1 MPRLFYEGGTEML
14 QQSEK
19 VYANKFAE
27 ITGYPL
33 AAVKQLCKTG
43 IISYLP
49 VGNKYLIDTEQAL
62 VEINTYQET
71 LKQQKQQRPLNVV
84 EVSETLIIRT
94 NDFASSLKS
103 LLKKNA

>member
-1 MPRLFYEGGTEML
+1 MF

-33 AAVKQLCKTG
+33 SAVKQLCKTG

-49 VGNKYLIDTEQAL
+49 VGSKYLIDTEQAL
-62 VEINTYQET
+62 DEINAYQET
-71 LKQQKQQRPLNVV
+71 LKQQKQQKQQLPLKVV
-84 EVSETLIIRT
+84 EVSEPLIIRT
-94 NDFASSLKS
+94 NDFANSLKS